1 MSTVFKYGQEA
12 INMLANKYSNRKE
25 YNKMNNKDKIV
36 VCVNGEYF
44 KPYAIEMDARYGGSP
59 EVTIKMTVDEF
70 YKVAETASKSTL
82 IKKVHFNPPATV
94 VLWVDGSKTVVKAQ
108 EGDNYDPE
116 KGLAMAIAKK
126 ALGNKGNFND
136 VFKKHL
142 EPYYKDVAKCNVASA
157 TGAYN
162 DFIEKFWCSLAEVR
176 LNDNKP
182 LLDAFNEKILN
193 KKDSDGE

>member
-1 MSTVFKYGQEA
+1 
-12 INMLANKYSNRKE
+12 
-25 YNKMNNKDKIV
+25 
-36 VCVNGEYF
+36 
-44 KPYAIEMDARYGGSP
+44 MDARYGGSP
-59 EVTIKMTVDEF
+59 EVTIKMTVDEL

-142 EPYYKDVAKCNVASA
+142 EPYYEEQKKSADYMDKLWKEFCKTLGSAKFAIN
-157 TGAYN
+157 T
-162 DFIEKFWCSLAEVR
+162 
-176 LNDNKP
+176 
-182 LLDAFNEKILN
+182 
-193 KKDSDGE
+193 KDSDGE